1 MIRHYV
7 PPDGSTQHYL
17 WHSKKNSFDSKRKL
31 YMNLMMQE
39 TEKNVKL
46 YHAVSLTKYRRGKLY
61 KTNDPVYSTKKLQYN
76 M

>member
-17 WHSKKNSFDSKRKL
+17 WHRKKSSFDSKRKL

-46 YHAVSLTKYRRGKLY
+46 YYDVSLTKYRCGKLY
-61 KTNDPVYSTKKLQYN
+61 KTNDPVYSTNKLQYN
-76 M
+76 I

>member
-1 MIRHYV
+1 MCLLTEVHNTIY
-7 PPDGSTQHYL
+7 GTG
-17 WHSKKNSFDSKRKL
+17 KKAVLIAKEN

-76 M
+76 I